1 MDDSLRVEPTGKSWA
16 DMVEEDEI
24 NEPLTESQDENIDDS
39 KETPPPDSVTIETND
54 EPKKEP
60 QTSGGRWDSLAADRE
75 KSSAPVSRWAA
86 LDADRTH
93 PRSSFGQH
101 SYQPTGGRL
110 NRSVFEDNAYDNRN
124 GGFQNKNNFSNGH
137 RYREY
142 HELNREDE
150 TPEVKKAIAA
160 WNNYQPNDES
170 DEENNQPKG
179 PANPSNYPYNVVLI
193 TPQQPT
199 VSQKKELPYDEK
211 AARAATHSANFSF
224 SWADDMSD
232 TSDNEEED
240 LLRLLGKAPDQGQ
253 NDASTSPL
261 EEKISPPS
269 PQNLS
274 DPAQPAENG
283 EVKEEVVTTH
293 TEDQQPVLEK
303 KEEKDQSISE
313 EKEPVIEKEE
323 PAAKKEEEPIAEE
336 KEPIAEEKEPIAEEK
351 EPIAEEKESTVNKD
365 ELVVEE
371 ENTKMQEEPATEK
384 KEPKAEEKES
394 IVEEEKHTTKETE
407 PIAEKEECAEPIVR
421 EERTMT
427 EEKPVYKWG
436 VLDDYKEFEAK
447 KPKPAVTM
455 SKEQEAEAVA
465 AWHALKVPV
474 DEEETRNEPTHSNE
488 WQKEASWTQTDETE
502 KEEKDQNSSDE
513 RQKESSWTRF
523 GELEAE
529 KKTSSD
535 EWQKEADWTQTE
547 KPEEQKIEKEQEGSN
562 EWQKEA
568 SWTQFRELEVEKKK
582 EQTSSDEW
590 QKEASWTQAASNSWQ
605 QPDTPE
611 HTPSMPVNSN
621 DWNQPS
627 ESALNEGSNLDQET
641 EKATGFKDS
650 WRNKIQPVEEDTSM
664 RWKSFA
670 ETSDV
675 VETKRDDKGP
685 SYTLPTT
692 QPVISQPEPKP
703 SVPQEV
709 SFSLSDFQEEPK
721 KTPTISLNWGEFA
734 QQEDTAV
741 PSFISNK
748 ESGTHQATI
757 SLYDPPEPVVLRLS
771 EIYKQEDMSVE
782 NVQLASDSK
791 PVKHVQLKLSD
802 FTIEKSPSQPEERNP
817 DTWGSVSQDAFV
829 RPQRM
834 DVPTG
839 TSQPRRKKIQ
849 MGGAQWAHLQKNLLA
864 NKK

>member
-1 MDDSLRVEPTGKSWA
+1 MADSLRIEPTGKSWA

-54 EPKKEP
+54 ETKTDS

-75 KSSAPVSRWAA
+75 KPSAPVSRWAA

-93 PRSSFGQH
+93 PRSSFNQH
-101 SYQPTGGRL
+101 RNDPYQPTGGRL
-110 NRSVFEDNAYDNRN
+110 NRSVFEDSAYDNRN
-124 GGFQNKNNFSNGH
+124 GGFQNRNNFSNGH

-193 TPQQPT
+193 TPQQPA

-240 LLRLLGKAPDQGQ
+240 LLRLLGKAPDQDQ
-253 NDASTSPL
+253 NDTSTSPVK
-261 EEKISPPS
+261 EKINP

-274 DPAQPAENG
+274 DPAQPAGNG
-283 EVKEEVVTTH
+283 EVREEAVITD

-303 KEEKDQSISE
+303 KEEQDQSIAE
-313 EKEPVIEKEE
+313 EKKPVIEKEE
-323 PAAKKEEEPIAEE
+323 HIAEE
-336 KEPIAEEKEPIAEEK
+336 KEPVVEEKESVVEEKEPVVEEK
-351 EPIAEEKESTVNKD
+351 EPTANKG
-365 ELVVEE
+365 EPVVEE
-371 ENTKMQEEPATEK
+371 ENTKRQEEEPATEK
-384 KEPKAEEKES
+384 KETKMEEEES
-394 IVEEEKHTTKETE
+394 IVEKEEHTTKETE
-407 PIAEKEECAEPIVR
+407 LIAKKEDCAEKKAEPVVE
-421 EERTMT
+421 EERTVT

-447 KPKPAVTM
+447 KSEPQPAVTM

-474 DEEETRNEPTHSNE
+474 DEEETRSE
-488 WQKEASWTQTDETE
+488 QT
-502 KEEKDQNSSDE
+502 N
-513 RQKESSWTRF
+513 
-523 GELEAE
+523 
-529 KKTSSD
+529 SD
-535 EWQKEADWTQTE
+535 EWQKEAGWTQTE
-547 KPEEQKIEKEQEGSN
+547 NVEEEEEEGKTEKEQGGSDK
-562 EWQKEA
+562 WQKEA
-568 SWTQFRELEVEKKK
+568 SWAQFGEREAEKTEKKK

-590 QKEASWTQAASNSWQ
+590 QKEASWTQTASSSWQ

-611 HTPSMPVNSN
+611 QTPSVSINSSDTT
-621 DWNQPS
+621 DWNQPN
-627 ESALNEGSNLDQET
+627 ESTVQNEGWQSNLDQET
-641 EKATGFKDS
+641 DERQKTAGFKDS
-650 WRNKIQPVEEDTSM
+650 WRNKIQPVKEDNSM

-670 ETSDV
+670 ETSNV
-675 VETKRDDKGP
+675 VETKRNDRGP
-685 SYTLPTT
+685 SYALPTT

-709 SFSLSDFQEEPK
+709 SFSLSNFQEEPK
-721 KTPTISLNWGEFA
+721 KEKTTPTISLNWGEFA
-734 QQEDTAV
+734 QQEDTTTGV
-741 PSFISNK
+741 PSSISVSTNK

-771 EIYKQEDMSVE
+771 EIYRQEPVQLRLEDMSVE
-782 NVQLASDSK
+782 NVQLEPENDTK
-791 PVKHVQLKLSD
+791 PVQHVQLKLSD
-802 FTIEKSPSQPEERNP
+802 FTIEKSPPKQPEERNP
-817 DTWGSVSQDAFV
+817 DAWGSVSQDAFV